1 MSLINVSHLTFA
13 YDGSYDDVFT
23 DVSFQINTDWKLGFC
38 GRNGRGKTTFLKL
51 LMGMYPFGGEITAS
65 VDFAYFPVIV
75 EDHSRTTGDILS
87 TVAPDAQD
95 WEIQRE
101 LFKLS
106 MGDYTLH
113 RPFSTLSGGEQTKAL
128 LAGMFLKENAF
139 LLIDEPTDHLDMAA
153 RETVARYLNGKAGFI
168 LVSHDRK
175 FLDGCTDHILS
186 INKANIEIQNGNFTS
201 WYTNKQLQDSFEMA
215 ENERLQHAVRRLTST
230 AQEKARWSDRV
241 ESTKI
246 GSHQADRGYVGHKA
260 AKMMKRSKAIE
271 KRRQKAN
278 EEKSSLLQNI
288 ESAVDLKM
296 HPLPYHTS
304 RMIDLDRI
312 SVSYGGR
319 EVFRDLSFTLE
330 RGDRIVLLGGNGA
343 GKSSIL
349 KLISGENIPYSGH
362 VAVGSQLRIS
372 YVPQD
377 ASFLKGSLQAYA
389 KRIGIDETLFMTNLR
404 QMDFSRTQLEKDMD
418 ALSAGQKKKILIA
431 ASLSMQAHVY
441 LWDEP
446 LNYIDVLSRIQIEDL
461 IASYQPT
468 MLFTEHDQ
476 AFCDRLATKTVRIH
490 AFIAG

>member
-1 MSLINVSHLTFA
+1 TMA
-13 YDGSYDDVFT
+13 YLAE
-23 DVSFQINTDWKLGFC
+23 Q
-38 GRNGRGKTTFLKL
+38 
-51 LMGMYPFGGEITAS
+51 
-65 VDFAYFPVIV
+65 
-75 EDHSRTTGDILS
+75 SRRM
-87 TVAPDAQD
+87 Q
-95 WEIQRE
+95 QR
-101 LFKLS
+101 
-106 MGDYTLH
+106 
-113 RPFSTLSGGEQTKAL
+113 
-128 LAGMFLKENAF
+128 
-139 LLIDEPTDHLDMAA
+139 
-153 RETVARYLNGKAGFI
+153 
-168 LVSHDRK
+168 RK
-175 FLDGCTDHILS
+175 NL
-186 INKANIEIQNGNFTS
+186 E
-201 WYTNKQLQDSFEMA
+201 
-215 ENERLQHAVRRLTST
+215 
-230 AQEKARWSDRV
+230 
-241 ESTKI
+241 
-246 GSHQADRGYVGHKA
+246 
-260 AKMMKRSKAIE
+260 
-271 KRRQKAN
+271 RRQQSAIDV
-278 EEKSSLLQNI
+278 KSGLLKNI
-288 ESAVDLKM
+288 ESAV
-296 HPLPYHTS
+296 PLRLRPEAYHAS
-304 RMIDLDRI
+304 RLLYLENV
-312 SVSYGGR
+312 SVSYGDR